1 MPRSKRLNG
10 VHAVVNRGSGYT
22 IHIGGKQF
30 PVTVE
35 RVKVG
40 TLKIDLRNPR
50 LHSELGLRARNG
62 EVTAK
67 EVADAIWAQNDTK
80 QLFQQILHDGGLIEP
95 LFVRPNDIIAEGNRR
110 KVCLDK
116 ILGDDDVAQQNGITE
131 ETREKFEQIDILRI
145 PSDATDKDVLCM
157 LLDWHVSAKKEW
169 SKPDQTEIL
178 LRLHEGGMDV
188 NELAR
193 RTRQSAT
200 TIRNRLGAYD
210 LLKKF
215 RDRNQNSSTTEQS
228 HILNHFRLVQANSV
242 LRSWINSD
250 DVNFDV
256 FTSWVKKGKI
266 EEGKDTRDRL
276 PKLVEDPKA
285 MTALTNDDELTVK
298 EAYEDFNKD
307 KKRLF
312 DIVGECARALRNAS
326 YREVTTFTSNKPKQ
340 RRLHKL
346 EAAIAAFRASVEE
359 AGERV
364 PARARA
370 QDE

>member
-1 MPRSKRLNG
+1 MPRPKGSNG
-10 VHAVVNRGSGYT
+10 PPAPTVSGRGYT

-35 RVKVG
+35 RVKVS

-50 LHSELGLRARNG
+50 LHSELGLKARNG

-95 LFVRPNDIIAEGNRR
+95 LFVRPNNVIAEGNRR
-110 KVCLDK
+110 KVCLEK
-116 ILGDDDVAQQNGITE
+116 ILNDDAVAKQNNITE
-131 ETREKFEQIDILRI
+131 EKREKFEYLDILRI
-145 PSDATDKDVLCM
+145 PAEATDKDVLCM

-193 RTRQSAT
+193 RTRQSTT

-215 RDRNQNSSTTEQS
+215 REKQPKSSTTEQS
-228 HILNHFRLVQANSV
+228 HVLNHFRLVQANSV
-242 LRSWINSD
+242 LRAWVNAD
-250 DVNFDV
+250 DTNFDL

-276 PKLVEDPKA
+276 PKIVDDPKA
-285 MTALTNDDELTVK
+285 LAALTNDDELTVK
-298 EAYEDFNKD
+298 EAFEDFNKD

-312 DIVGECARALRNAS
+312 DTVGECARALRSAS
-326 YREVTTFTSNKPKQ
+326 YREVTTFATNKPKQ
-340 RRLHKL
+340 RRLRKL
-346 EAAIAAFRASVEE
+346 ETAIAAFLANVEE
-359 AGERV
+359 AGHSI
-364 PARARA
+364 PARTSAD
-370 QDE
+370 DE